1 MLVDGLHHAA
11 TLTNDTDAL
20 HAFYRSVFDARITL
34 DREEF
39 PGGRLSIVEFGPGAE
54 LNVFQIEG
62 NTQADRQRPMFARG
76 RIDHIG
82 LRAADLG
89 AFTEIRRRLMT
100 AGASDGFVTD
110 FGPTLS
116 VFFTDPDGLEGEVLV
131 INPEAEPGVHNKPG
145 TPSARFAG
153 DQGPGQRLVP

>member
-1 MLVDGLHHAA
+1 MLIDGLHHAA
-11 TLTNDTDAL
+11 TLTNDTGRL
-20 HAFYRSVFDARITL
+20 HAFYCSVFGARITL

-39 PGGRLSIVEFGPGAE
+39 PGGRLSIVEFSPGAE

-62 NTQADRQRPMFARG
+62 NTEAERQRPMFGRG
-76 RIDHIG
+76 RIDHVG
-82 LRAADLG
+82 LRAPDLSSF
-89 AFTEIRRRLMT
+89 AEIRRRLIA

-131 INPEAEPGVHNKPG
+131 LNPDAKPGLHNKPG
-145 TPSARFAG
+145 TPSPRFAG
-153 DQGPGQRLVP
+153 GEDPRP

>member
-1 MLVDGLHHAA
+1 VLIDGLHHAA
-11 TLTNDTDAL
+11 TLTNDTGRL
-20 HAFYRSVFDARITL
+20 HAFYRSVFGARITL

-39 PGGRLSIVEFGPGAE
+39 PGGRLSIVEFSPGAE

-62 NTQADRQRPMFARG
+62 NTEANRQRPMFGRG

-82 LRAADLG
+82 LRAADLDS
-89 AFTEIRRRLMT
+89 FTEIRRRLI
-100 AGASDGFVTD
+100 AARASDGFVTD

-131 INPEAEPGVHNKPG
+131 LNPDAEPGRHNKPG

-153 DQGPGQRLVP
+153 DEGLRP